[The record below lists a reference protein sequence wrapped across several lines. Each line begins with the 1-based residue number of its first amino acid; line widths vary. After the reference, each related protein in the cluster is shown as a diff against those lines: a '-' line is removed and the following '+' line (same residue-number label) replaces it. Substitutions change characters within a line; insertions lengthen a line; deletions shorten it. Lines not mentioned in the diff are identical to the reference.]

1 MCANIDDVTNITS
14 NAIDKAVASGNST
27 FKKVTVTF
35 HFFSLQRG
43 VAIVFKKEGELF
55 LGSLL
60 DVLWELC
67 KCLPELVGLDVS
79 HEGRELRNA
88 SELSNSL
95 THPVLI
101 SSSAFR

>member
-14 NAIDKAVASGNST
+14 NAINKAVASGNSA
-27 FKKVTVTF
+27 FKEVIVTF
-35 HFFSLQRG
+35 HLFCLQG
-43 VAIVFKKEGELF
+43 GIAIILKKEGELF
-55 LGSLL
+55 FGSLL
-60 DVLWELC
+60 DVLGELC

-88 SELSNSL
+88 SGLSNSWIRSF
-95 THPVLI
+95 LI